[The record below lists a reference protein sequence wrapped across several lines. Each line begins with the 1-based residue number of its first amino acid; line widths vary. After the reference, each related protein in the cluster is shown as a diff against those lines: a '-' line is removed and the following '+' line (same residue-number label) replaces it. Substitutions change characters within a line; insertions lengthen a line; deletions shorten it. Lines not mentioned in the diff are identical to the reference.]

1 MAKKKKT
8 PSDLFIFQLFRISY
22 NLGAYPIK
30 IKEKKPTNNTN
41 IKKTSLNPQR
51 DQQKKQNQR
60 VTN

>member
-22 NLGAYPIK
+22 NLGEYPIK

-51 DQQKKQNQR
+51 DQ
-60 VTN
+60 

>member
-1 MAKKKKT
+1 MAKKKN
-8 PSDLFIFQLFRISY
+8 PFNLFIFQLFRISY

-30 IKEKKPTNNTN
+30 IKEKKPTKNMN

-51 DQQKKQNQR
+51 DQQKKQNQG